1 MWISKRFYFK
11 VLLLSY
17 AGKVQGSN
25 RQVKWIWGSFGRPLE
40 SFWLHLSLASNCKV
54 VLIREWYNYP
64 CVADIP
70 AIISK
75 LQLTSAKHWNWFDN
89 NNNDT
94 TTTTTTTTTNTTNTT
109 ITTTTTT
116 NNNNNTKAN
125 PRKCHLYC
133 LVLKLFKL
141 YLLGKEKI
149 LLFPEMRVTRKIFA
163 RAVANL
169 FFLNLFS
176 GNILFS
182 SLVSFVVVFCF
193 FCLFVYFLKLK
204 VYILIHVAYER

>member
-1 MWISKRFYFK
+1 MS
-11 VLLLSY
+11 LTLLSS
-17 AGKVQGSN
+17 KTFQVIFI
-25 RQVKWIWGSFGRPLE
+25 RQK
-40 SFWLHLSLASNCKV
+40 
-54 VLIREWYNYP
+54 
-64 CVADIP
+64 
-70 AIISK
+70 
-75 LQLTSAKHWNWFDN
+75 
-89 NNNDT
+89 
-94 TTTTTTTTTNTTNTT
+94 
-109 ITTTTTT
+109 
-116 NNNNNTKAN
+116 
-125 PRKCHLYC
+125 
-133 LVLKLFKL
+133 
-141 YLLGKEKI
+141 KI

>member
-1 MWISKRFYFK
+1 MSLI
-11 VLLLSY
+11 LLSS
-17 AGKVQGSN
+17 KTFQVIFI
-25 RQVKWIWGSFGRPLE
+25 RQK
-40 SFWLHLSLASNCKV
+40 
-54 VLIREWYNYP
+54 
-64 CVADIP
+64 
-70 AIISK
+70 
-75 LQLTSAKHWNWFDN
+75 
-89 NNNDT
+89 
-94 TTTTTTTTTNTTNTT
+94 
-109 ITTTTTT
+109 
-116 NNNNNTKAN
+116 
-125 PRKCHLYC
+125 
-133 LVLKLFKL
+133 
-141 YLLGKEKI
+141 KI